1 MGTLVVRVAALTK
14 RALLDLKEAE
24 EETVPQIRKM
34 LLERATKE
42 LLQARDEIIEYK
54 TLKEQENERKQ
65 D

>member
-1 MGTLVVRVAALTK
+1 MGSLVVKVAALAK
-14 RALLDLKEAE
+14 RALLALKEAE
-24 EETVPQIRKM
+24 EESIPQIREM
-34 LLERATKE
+34 LLEKATKE